1 MPKFKVGDLV
11 TVTGWEGRVFTITEI
26 TPPRFVKWYADQPG
40 LNLPLL
46 YKLDNGIYVEEKNL
60 RFSIAIAAPATSF
73 AAAAGGRR
81 KTGKHKHRGRKTRR
95 ARK

>member
-11 TVTGWEGRVFTITEI
+11 TVKGWEGRVFTITEI

-40 LNLPLL
+40 WNLPLM
-46 YKLDNGIYVEEKNL
+46 YKLDNGISVEEKNL
-60 RFSIAIAAPATSF
+60 KISTAF